1 MGLAKMVDAPV
12 LLVGDIDRGGVFAQL
27 LGTSML
33 LTEEEKARIKGLI
46 INKFRGVK
54 SILDPGIEI
63 LEYKGKIPVVGVV
76 LYMELSLEDEDSL
89 TERFDKK
96 GSGLI
101 DIVVIRY
108 PRISNFTDFNVFE
121 QIPEVTVRYVTSVN
135 ELQHPDL
142 IFLPGS
148 KNTMGDLKWMRQNG
162 LEAAIKK
169 FAGDIP
175 VFGICGGYQML
186 GYLIEDP
193 DNVEEGGSIRGMELL
208 PVRTVL
214 QKKMKRCQVEG
225 VIEKLDG
232 IFSMLS
238 GCAYKGYEIHMGQT
252 MLMEAC
258 PENADG
264 MDGAGDS
271 SRIKDYVIISDH
283 NKNIYGSYVHGLFDH
298 ESMANSVVQA
308 LAKRKGIEIEGGVFE
323 NYQAYK
329 EKQYDKLADML
340 RKYLNMEVIYG
351 ILKEA
356 HLE

>member
-1 MGLAKMVDAPV
+1 
-12 LLVGDIDRGGVFAQL
+12 
-27 LGTSML
+27 
-33 LTEEEKARIKGLI
+33 
-46 INKFRGVK
+46 
-54 SILDPGIEI
+54 
-63 LEYKGKIPVVGVV
+63 
-76 LYMELSLEDEDSL
+76 
-89 TERFDKK
+89 
-96 GSGLI
+96 
-101 DIVVIRY
+101 
-108 PRISNFTDFNVFE
+108 
-121 QIPEVTVRYVTSVN
+121 
-135 ELQHPDL
+135 
-142 IFLPGS
+142 
-148 KNTMGDLKWMRQNG
+148 MGDLKWMRQNG

-175 VFGICGGYQML
+175 VFAIWWISDAGL
-186 GYLIEDP
+186 SNRRS

-225 VIEKLDG
+225 VIRNWTEFSVCYRDALIKDMKSTWSDHADG
-232 IFSMLS
+232 SM
-238 GCAYKGYEIHMGQT
+238 
-252 MLMEAC
+252 